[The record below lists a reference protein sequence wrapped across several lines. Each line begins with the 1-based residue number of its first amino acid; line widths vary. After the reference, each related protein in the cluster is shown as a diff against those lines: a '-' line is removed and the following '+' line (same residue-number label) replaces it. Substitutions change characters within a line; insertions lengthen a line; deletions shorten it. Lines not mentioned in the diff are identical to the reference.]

1 MGMGGSGRDR
11 PVDTPMKIKYGSYPD
26 YRSLVTYFIEKKGW
40 PVDELLQTRLTEEE
54 ATEIMHAHEM
64 R

>member
-11 PVDTPMKIKYGSYPD
+11 PVDTPMKIKYGSYPR
-26 YRSLVTYFIEKKGW
+26 YRLLVTYFIEKKGW
-40 PVDELLQTRLTEEE
+40 PVDELLQTRLREEE